1 MEVLTRWRRLVAK
14 ALFPDPVQELRDIIA
29 DPEMPITQDFLKR
42 LLAHIETLR

>member
-1 MEVLTRWRRLVAK
+1 MSDV
-14 ALFPDPVQELRDIIA
+14 VQELRDIIA